1 MGPDLYFFAKISQ
14 KFLYLPILEGNMFD
28 KKATLVE
35 MPQKSLLVY
44 GIVRFQNLD
53 TQAP

>member
-1 MGPDLYFFAKISQ
+1 MGLDLYFFTKISQ

-44 GIVRFQNLD
+44 GIVRFRNLD
-53 TQAP
+53 TQGP